1 MYGHYMEENKRTVVA
16 SLMMS
21 TGLHQVSDLN

>member
-1 MYGHYMEENKRTVVA
+1 MKENKRTVVA

-21 TGLHQVSDLN
+21 TGLQQVSGLN